1 VATGALNRPVPV
13 NKERSMPYPDSD
25 DEIELSR
32 QERLRDLG
40 GAARSGRPGAQVL
53 QEAIRTASALMKSL
67 DDGLAGNPAVV
78 TDAELYRL
86 AYKAFENLYELHRT
100 MGGVQPPAGPGKG
113 EEPGVR
119 AAKPRPRSR

>member
-1 VATGALNRPVPV
+1 
-13 NKERSMPYPDSD
+13 MPYPDTD

-40 GAARSGRPGAQVL
+40 GSVRAARPGAQVL

-78 TDAELYRL
+78 TDPDLYRL
-86 AYKAFENLYELHRT
+86 AYRAFENLYELHRA
-100 MGGVQPPAGPGKG
+100 MGGVQPTAGPGRDEG
-113 EEPGVR
+113 PGPRVVR
-119 AAKPRPRSR
+119 PRPRGR